1 MRLKRT
7 KRRQIMFLVRKGE
20 GPKAQVLV
28 HWALL
33 GPRMGLV
40 LGEAGRLDGLR
51 KSSGPQTAGATEA
64 CARCA
69 DGGWSSTSRLRLGYG
84 LLFSSR
90 TSKLKQPRVIEK
102 NSRPWLRTK
111 DVRELLSSR

>member
-51 KSSGPQTAGATEA
+51 KSSGPQTGKHEWQA
-64 CARCA
+64 CVRRPRA
-69 DGGWSSTSRLRLGYG
+69 
-84 LLFSSR
+84 
-90 TSKLKQPRVIEK
+90 QPR
-102 NSRPWLRTK
+102 L
-111 DVRELLSSR
+111 VRGAPMVDGAPLAGCG